1 MDLAA
6 LEIFRAV
13 AAEGSVT
20 RAAERLGRVQSNVTT
35 RVQQLEEQLGAPLF
49 LREGRRMLLTPAGES
64 LRGYADR
71 LLALAEEARQAVH
84 PTYPSGR
91 LRLGAMES
99 TAAARLPQPLAQLHA
114 QWPEVELEL
123 STGSSA
129 PLTEQVLAHTLDAAL
144 VAWPLQGLAP
154 DAPLER
160 TTVYQE
166 SLLLALPADHPPVQG
181 PADLQVHTLAAFG
194 SGCTYRHL
202 GEAWMQRA
210 LGSAPPTQGIGAGL
224 GTGKPLKVLELA
236 SYHAILACVA
246 AGRCAGGTSRRRASA
261 LRPARAGCAKT
272 GLCLAGANGRKN
284 LGLFAGF
291 AGYPCLGSYGIIGRY
306 RQRCAASGGFAAHP
320 TPPYCHRLCP

>member
-114 QWPEVELEL
+114 QWHEVELEL

-246 AGRCAGGTSRRRASA
+246 AGRCAGVVPQAVWDLMREPPALRLVPLQPCDTVLVRRRGYQSPA
-261 LRPARAGCAKT
+261 LDALLSTLFSLRQGHGPAPAV
-272 GLCLAGANGRKN
+272 
-284 LGLFAGF
+284 
-291 AGYPCLGSYGIIGRY
+291 
-306 RQRCAASGGFAAHP
+306 P
-320 TPPYCHRLCP
+320 TWMSST

>member
-71 LLALAEEARQAVH
+71 LLALAEEARQAVR

-99 TAAARLPQPLAQLHA
+99 TAAARLPQPLARLHA

-123 STGSSA
+123 TTGASA
-129 PLTEQVLAHTLDAAL
+129 PLAEQVLAHTLDAAL

-166 SLLLALPADHPPVQG
+166 SLLLALPADHPPVHS
-181 PADLQVHTLAAFG
+181 PADLQLHTLAAFG
-194 SGCTYRHL
+194 TGCTYRHL
-202 GEAWMQRA
+202 GETWMQQA
-210 LGSAPPTQGIGAGL
+210 LGSAQTTGT
-224 GTGKPLKVLELA
+224 GTGKPPKVLELA

-246 AGRCAGGTSRRRASA
+246 AGRCAGVVPQAVWDLMRDPPALRLVPLQHCDTVLVRRRGYQSPA
-261 LRPARAGCAKT
+261 LDALLDTLFSLRQGHGPAV
-272 GLCLAGANGRKN
+272 
-284 LGLFAGF
+284 
-291 AGYPCLGSYGIIGRY
+291 
-306 RQRCAASGGFAAHP
+306 P
-320 TPPYCHRLCP
+320 TWISST

>member
-84 PTYPSGR
+84 PTHPSGR

-246 AGRCAGGTSRRRASA
+246 AGRCAGVVPQAVWDLMREPPALRLVPLQPCDTVLVRRRGYQSPA
-261 LRPARAGCAKT
+261 LDALLSTLFSLRQGHGPAPAV
-272 GLCLAGANGRKN
+272 
-284 LGLFAGF
+284 
-291 AGYPCLGSYGIIGRY
+291 
-306 RQRCAASGGFAAHP
+306 P
-320 TPPYCHRLCP
+320 TWISST